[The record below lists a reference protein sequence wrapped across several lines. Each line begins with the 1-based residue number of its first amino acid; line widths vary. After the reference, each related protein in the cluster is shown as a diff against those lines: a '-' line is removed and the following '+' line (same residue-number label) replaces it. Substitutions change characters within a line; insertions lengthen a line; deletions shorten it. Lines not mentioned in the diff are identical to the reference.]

1 MTHTLMPATSSS
13 TLIAAVP
20 SLPSP
25 VVLAYIAAAILF
37 ILAAAGLSRHETA
50 VAGNVAGAVGMGV
63 AVLAAMGLA
72 LSNHPAR
79 GVLPTLLLIA
89 MGLALGS
96 VIGLVVARR
105 VAMTGMPQL
114 IAVLNGLVG
123 LAAVL
128 APLLILFGVKFG
140 VVETLTERLRND
152 PATLEISPVGS
163 GHFSAADMDRWRDDG
178 RVAFV
183 MPRTRTL
190 AATVELLPER
200 GTPLHVS
207 MEPTGHEDPLLAR
220 HALPVPALLLDSED
234 DPDHP
239 GRLRTRAA
247 ASGVVLSAP
256 VAERLGLRAGDQLTG
271 RLERTRNGKVQ
282 AVRLPLKVIGVLPLA
297 AQQKNVVYV
306 PLPFLEAAEDYR
318 DGRAVPL
325 FGPEHAADG
334 DQPPAERLYAGF
346 RLYARSL
353 DDVAPLRDFF
363 QQQGITVHTEAEA
376 IDQVRR
382 LSTSLDIIFLLIGG
396 AAAAGFTA
404 STTSSTLAAVRRKQ
418 RLLGLLRLGGFSTL
432 ELLLFPLLQALLT
445 AVLGTGLALGLYAA
459 AQGVVNR
466 IFAAGLDDMEHVCRL
481 LPEHAVVTLVL
492 VCLLSLLAALLP
504 SLRGAR
510 TEPSEVIRE
519 I

>member
-1 MTHTLMPATSSS
+1 MHTLVQICH
-13 TLIAAVP
+13 L
-20 SLPSP
+20 SLRDY
-25 VVLAYIAAAILF
+25 LHERL
-37 ILAAAGLSRHETA
+37 LSA
-50 VAGNVAGAVGMGV
+50 C
-63 AVLAAMGLA
+63 AVL
-72 LSNHPAR
+72 
-79 GVLPTLLLIA
+79 
-89 MGLALGS
+89 
-96 VIGLVVARR
+96 
-105 VAMTGMPQL
+105 
-114 IAVLNGLVG
+114 G

-140 VVETLTERLRND
+140 VVETLTERLRSD

-200 GTPLHVS
+200 GTSLHVS

-239 GRLRTRAA
+239 GRLRT
-247 ASGVVLSAP
+247 
-256 VAERLGLRAGDQLTG
+256 G

-297 AQQKNVVYV
+297 AQQKNVAYV

-363 QQQGITVHTEAEA
+363 RQQGITVHTEAEA

>member
-1 MTHTLMPATSSS
+1 MHTLVQICH
-13 TLIAAVP
+13 L
-20 SLPSP
+20 SLRDY
-25 VVLAYIAAAILF
+25 LHERL
-37 ILAAAGLSRHETA
+37 LSA
-50 VAGNVAGAVGMGV
+50 C
-63 AVLAAMGLA
+63 AVL
-72 LSNHPAR
+72 
-79 GVLPTLLLIA
+79 
-89 MGLALGS
+89 
-96 VIGLVVARR
+96 
-105 VAMTGMPQL
+105 
-114 IAVLNGLVG
+114 G

-140 VVETLTERLRND
+140 VVETLTERLRSD

-163 GHFSAADMDRWRDDG
+163 GHFSTADMDRWRDDG

-239 GRLRTRAA
+239 GRLRPRAA

-297 AQQKNVVYV
+297 AQQKNVAYV